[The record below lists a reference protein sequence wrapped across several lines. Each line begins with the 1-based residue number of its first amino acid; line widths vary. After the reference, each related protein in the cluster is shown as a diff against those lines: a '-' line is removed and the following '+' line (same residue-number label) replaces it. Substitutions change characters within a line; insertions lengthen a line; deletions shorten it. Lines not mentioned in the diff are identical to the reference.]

1 VRRSEAEY
9 FFNASVFLCD
19 LIVQQ
24 NDAGFT
30 GLFAKMVQ
38 VDLLVMGVF
47 SAPRNFPW
55 RLG

>member
-1 VRRSEAEY
+1 MRRSEAEY

-38 VDLLVMGVF
+38 VDLLVM
-47 SAPRNFPW
+47 
-55 RLG
+55 